1 MKRVN
6 CIIGNRVNTKRDDPS
21 DKISYHVGSYIRGI
35 INNAVSRDLNA
46 EVKHP
51 IYLDVLNNGWNSIV
65 EVNEFKDIDL
75 LNIYPLD

>member
-6 CIIGNRVNTKRDDPS
+6 CIIGNRLNTRRDDTS

-35 INNAVSRDLNA
+35 INNAVSRNLNS

-51 IYLDVLNNGWNSIV
+51 IYWDVLNNGWNTI
-65 EVNEFKDIDL
+65 EV
-75 LNIYPLD
+75 LNINIDEEY